1 MQTRNPLLNDFAD
14 LMTDAFGAAQ
24 AMGEEA
30 RAVFRARADHMVAEM
45 DLVTREEFDAVKA
58 ALDASQDEISALTA
72 RLDALEAAA
81 AAKPKTTSRAK
92 PAASKAGP
100 KAAAKA
106 KSPKA

>member
-30 RAVFRARADHMVAEM
+30 RSVFRARADRMVAEM

-58 ALDASQDEISALTA
+58 ALDASQDEIAALTR
-72 RLDALEAAA
+72 RLEALEAAA
-81 AAKPKTTSRAK
+81 ARPKTTSRAK
-92 PAASKAGP
+92 APASKA
-100 KAAAKA
+100 KTAKA
-106 KSPKA
+106 KS

>member
-30 RAVFRARADHMVAEM
+30 RSVFRARADRMVAEM

-58 ALDASQDEISALTA
+58 ALDASQDEVAALT
-72 RLDALEAAA
+72 RRIEALEAAV
-81 AAKPKTTSRAK
+81 AKPKTTSRAK
-92 PAASKAGP
+92 APASKAKTT
-100 KAAAKA
+100 KA
-106 KSPKA
+106 

>member
-30 RAVFRARADHMVAEM
+30 RTVFRARMVAEM

-58 ALDASQDEISALTA
+58 ALDASQDEVAALTK
-72 RLDALEAAA
+72 RLDALEKAAA
-81 AAKPKTTSRAK
+81 TKPKTTSRAK
-92 PAASKAGP
+92 AP
-100 KAAAKA
+100 AAKA
-106 KSPKA
+106 QTSKAKSTKA

>member
-30 RAVFRARADHMVAEM
+30 RTVFRARADRMVAEM

-58 ALDASQDEISALTA
+58 ALDASQDEVAALTK
-72 RLDALEAAA
+72 RLDALEKAAA
-81 AAKPKTTSRAK
+81 TKPKTTSRAK
-92 PAASKAGP
+92 AP
-100 KAAAKA
+100 AAKA
-106 KSPKA
+106 QTSKAKSTKA

>member
-30 RAVFRARADHMVAEM
+30 RAVFRARADRFVAEM

-58 ALDASQDEISALTA
+58 ALDESRDEAEALKT
-72 RLDALEAAA
+72 RIEALEAAA
-81 AAKPKTTSRAK
+81 R
-92 PAASKAGP
+92 P
-100 KAAAKA
+100 KAASRTRKPATKA
-106 KSPKA
+106 RTTKSDT